1 MVRPRGTPKSHLLI
15 GESGAKKLLISTW
28 DFGASSKKNTI
39 SALEK
44 YRKSIILHCERAIL
58 NQKPIKT
65 YGFLIQIPQNVG
77 FRYGN
82 CSERGSRNTPSP
94 RDSPGFAS
102 FRVASLL
109 PFTSHGRPLIG
120 PNIAKYC
127 QTGLCTS
134 NSTTVVEEVCWQGR
148 CAVAVLVALDEEEHA
163 VLVEDCRVAGKLV
176 IERHQLQARP
186 IPVGG
191 QHDDDDDDDDGD
203 GDDDDGPR
211 NTKKNYIYKLP
222 IDRPWRLLLVLIR
235 FRR

>member
-1 MVRPRGTPKSHLLI
+1 MLGTRVP
-15 GESGAKKLLISTW
+15 E
-28 DFGASSKKNTI
+28 
-39 SALEK
+39 
-44 YRKSIILHCERAIL
+44 Y
-58 NQKPIKT
+58 P
-65 YGFLIQIPQNVG
+65 P
-77 FRYGN
+77 
-82 CSERGSRNTPSP
+82 P

-102 FRVASLL
+102 FRVASLLPFTSHGRPLIGPNIASGPVASLL

-191 QHDDDDDDDDGD
+191 QHDDDDGDDDAADDDDDDDGD
-203 GDDDDGPR
+203 DDVDDDG
-211 NTKKNYIYKLP
+211 
-222 IDRPWRLLLVLIR
+222 DDV
-235 FRR
+235 